1 MNILCGVFLPIL
13 KKKKK
18 KIDDNKFSLQ
28 MENHGVQMKV
38 HESKDSYE
46 LAYESNFLIK
56 EGGQIEIKHGSVLT
70 YLV

>member
-1 MNILCGVFLPIL
+1 
-13 KKKKK
+13 
-18 KIDDNKFSLQ
+18 

-38 HESKDSYE
+38 QKSRDSYE
-46 LAYESNFLIK
+46 LVYESNFLIK